1 MIEVAS
7 RNLAKAGCNSPRGR
21 LPPAAGIQ
29 KDTECRGFDPFR
41 LPPALS
47 DHL

>member
-7 RNLAKAGCNSPRGR
+7 RNLAKAGCYSPRGR

-29 KDTECRGFDPFR
+29 KDAEDRGFDPTR
-41 LPPALS
+41 LPPVLNGY
-47 DHL
+47 L